1 MGAHMKKVNGI
12 VISIITLLVASAL
25 MASQGIPGNSNPIV
39 HRVIPSASAGVRG
52 VEQLAVVPVDTSA
65 VDRDVYG
72 DEQDIK
78 EQKKTKRTE
87 EEKEV
92 QKETKR
98 EITRTRDQEEALYDR
113 GTQALDQGHWDR
125 AVEIFGQVVELHARH
140 TDGALYWKAYAQNKL
155 GQRTEALAALAEL
168 NKSFPQSRWINDAKA
183 LEVEIRSQAG
193 RPVSPANE
201 GDEDLKLMAINGLL
215 NSNPDQAIPLLEKIL
230 TGNQPPRIKERAL
243 FVLSQSGSP
252 KAREII
258 GQVAR
263 GQSNPDLQRK
273 AVQYLGLFGG
283 KESHKLLSDIYASS
297 SDVSLKKTILRSF
310 MTSGERGFLLEAAK
324 REKNPDLRL
333 EAIRQLGVMGGQ
345 TELWEIYQAEPSVE
359 VKEQILHS
367 MFVGGSSDKLL
378 EIARNEKDPKLRRA
392 AIHSLGLMGGKKTG
406 EALVS
411 IYTSE
416 RDPEIRK
423 AVIQGLFV
431 QGNAKALVELARKE
445 TDPAMKKQIVQQL
458 SVMGSKE
465 ATDYLME
472 IINK

>member
-1 MGAHMKKVNGI
+1 MKKVNVI
-12 VISIITLLVASAL
+12 VISIITLVFASAL
-25 MASQGIPGNSNPIV
+25 MASQGIPGISKPIV
-39 HRVIPSASAGVRG
+39 HRAIPSASVEVRSG
-52 VEQLAVVPVDTSA
+52 EQLTVEPVDTSA
-65 VDRDVYG
+65 IDRDVYG

-78 EQKKTKRTE
+78 EQKKSKRTD

-92 QKETKR
+92 QKEGKK

-113 GTQALDQGHWDR
+113 GTRALDQARWDR
-125 AVEIFGQVVELHARH
+125 AVEIFGQVVELHARR

-155 GQRTEALAALAEL
+155 GQRTEALAGLAEL

-183 LEVEIRSQAG
+183 LEVEIQSQAG
-193 RPVSPANE
+193 RPVSPGNE

-215 NSNPDQAIPLLEKIL
+215 NSDPDQAIPLLEKIL
-230 TGNQPPRIKERAL
+230 TGNQPPKIKERAL

-258 GQVAR
+258 GQIAR

-283 KESHKLLSDIYASS
+283 KESHKLLADIYASS
-297 SDVSLKKTILRSF
+297 SDVALKKTILRSF

-324 REKNPDLRL
+324 GEKNPELRL

-345 TELWEIYQAEPSVE
+345 SELWEIFQAELSVE
-359 VKEQILHS
+359 IKEQILHS
-367 MFVGGSSDKLL
+367 MFVGGSSDKLI
-378 EIARNEKDPKLRRA
+378 EVARNEKDPKLRRA

-406 EALVS
+406 EALVA
-411 IYTSE
+411 IYTSDKDLE
-416 RDPEIRK
+416 TRK
-423 AVIQGLFV
+423 AIVQGLFV